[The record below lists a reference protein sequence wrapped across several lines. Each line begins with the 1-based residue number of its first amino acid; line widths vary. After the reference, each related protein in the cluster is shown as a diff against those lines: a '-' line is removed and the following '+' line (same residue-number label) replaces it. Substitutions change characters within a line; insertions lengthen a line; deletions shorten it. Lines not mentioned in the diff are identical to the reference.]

1 MSRIPRVVFKSLFA
15 GSPPMLTEDLT
26 PMMKQYHAVK
36 RRFPGKLVFF
46 RLGDFYEMFYE
57 DAVVASKEL
66 EITLTSRNRDK
77 SGSPIP
83 MCGVPYHSVDGYI
96 ARLLKKGYK
105 IALCEQVEDPR
116 TAKKLVHREVT
127 RILTPGTVVEEL
139 LLEPKDHNYL
149 GSLLVTADG
158 VGMAFMDLSTAD
170 FLTTEFQ
177 GEDAWEKAVDELS
190 RFRPRELV
198 VPDHLNDQL
207 KQMLAKDWP
216 SEWVSSPLDG
226 WAFNVDFGHRILVE
240 HFGVASLD
248 GFGCEGHPFAI
259 GAAGA
264 LVHYLRD
271 TQLAQLGQVAA
282 LRFFA
287 PADSL
292 RLDAS
297 TVTNLE
303 LIQTLDGNRK
313 GSLLSLLDQ
322 TRTGMGGRLLKSWLL
337 APLLNREEIKRRL
350 DAVESLKLD
359 VPRHDRLMRKL
370 GEIHDLERLMS
381 RVLLGVANPR
391 ELLSLRDSL
400 MAIPSLRDL
409 LRDLASERLA
419 EICSRLDE
427 VPEAI
432 RLIEHAIADDPPNSA
447 NEPGVIRAG
456 YSPELDELRS
466 IRHSGKS
473 YLATLEA
480 RERTRSGI
488 QSLKVKFNQVFGY
501 FIEVTKPNLPQ
512 VPADYVRKQT
522 LVNAER
528 FVTEELQTYEE
539 KILGA
544 EERIAALE
552 KELFSQVRKRVGAES
567 GRIQAGARLLG
578 ELDAYCA
585 FADVAL
591 KNGYFRPQI
600 TDGDEISISQGRH
613 PVIEFQSSP
622 FIPNDLYL
630 NTTTDQLLILTGPNM
645 GGKSTYLRQTA
656 LIVILAQM
664 GSFVPAAEARIGI
677 VDRIYTRVGA
687 SDNLAR
693 GRSTFMVEMI
703 ETANILNTATNRS
716 LILLDEVGRGTATF
730 DGLSIAWAV
739 AEYLVQNPQH
749 RAKTLFATHY
759 HELTKMSEVHQGV
772 KNYCMAIQEVGK
784 EIVFLRKIKPG
795 TADKSY
801 GIEVARLAGLPRTV
815 LRRAHEILERLE
827 RKEIDLT
834 GRPRNRATTDVVDE
848 IQKSLF

>member
-1 MSRIPRVVFKSLFA
+1 
-15 GSPPMLTEDLT
+15 MLTEDLT
-26 PMMKQYHAVK
+26 PMMKQYHEVK

-57 DAVVASKEL
+57 DAVLASKEL

-77 SGSPIP
+77 SGCAIP

-96 ARLLKKGYK
+96 ARLLKKGHK
-105 IALCEQVEDPR
+105 IAICEQVEDPR
-116 TAKKLVHREVT
+116 SVKKLVHREVT

-149 GSLLVTADG
+149 GSILVHSEG
-158 VGMAFMDLSTAD
+158 VGLAFMDLSTSD
-170 FLTTEFQ
+170 FLATEFS
-177 GEDAWEKAVDELS
+177 GDDAWEKAVDELS
-190 RFRPRELV
+190 RFRPSELI
-198 VPDHLNDQL
+198 VPDNSCDQL
-207 KQMLAKDWP
+207 REKLAKDWP
-216 SEWVSSPLDG
+216 FEWVSSPLDG
-226 WAFNVDFGHRILVE
+226 WAFNVDFGHRILLE

-248 GFGCEGHPFAI
+248 GFGCDGHPLAI
-259 GAAGA
+259 GASGA

-287 PADSL
+287 PSDYL
-292 RLDAS
+292 KLDAS
-297 TVTNLE
+297 TVANLE
-303 LIQTLDGNRK
+303 LVQTLDANRK

-322 TRTGMGGRLLKSWLL
+322 TKTGMGGRLLKSWLL
-337 APLLNREEIKRRL
+337 APLLDPEQIRRRL
-350 DAVESLKLD
+350 DAVESLQHD
-359 VPRHDRLMRKL
+359 VSRHDRLMKKL
-370 GEIHDLERLMS
+370 GEVYDLERLVS
-381 RVLLGVANPR
+381 RVLLSVATPR
-391 ELLSLRDSL
+391 ELLALRDSL
-400 MAIPSLRDL
+400 LVIPPLRNL
-409 LRDLASERLA
+409 LENLASERLR
-419 EICSRLDE
+419 EIRSLLDE
-427 VPEAI
+427 VPEVI
-432 RLIEHAIADDPPNSA
+432 HLIEQSIADDPPNSA
-447 NEPGVIRAG
+447 NEPGIVREG
-456 YSPELDELRS
+456 YSPELDELRT
-466 IRHSGKS
+466 IRHSGKA
-473 YLATLEA
+473 YLAGLET
-480 RERTRSGI
+480 RERQRSGI
-488 QSLKVKFNQVFGY
+488 HSLKVRFNQVFGY

-512 VPADYVRKQT
+512 VPADYIRKQT

-528 FVTEELQTYEE
+528 FVTEELKTYEE

-544 EERIAALE
+544 EERISSLE
-552 KELFSQVRKRVGAES
+552 KELFSQIRRSAGAES
-567 GRIQAGARLLG
+567 TRIQAGARLLG
-578 ELDAYCA
+578 ELDAFCSLTE
-585 FADVAL
+585 VAL
-591 KNGYFRPQI
+591 KNGYFRPEVFE
-600 TDGDEISISQGRH
+600 GDEISIRQGRH
-613 PVIEFQSSP
+613 PVIEFQSIP
-622 FIPNDLYL
+622 FIPNDLTL

-664 GSFVPAAEARIGI
+664 GSFVPASEARVGI

-739 AEYLVQNPQH
+739 AEFLVQSPQH

-759 HELTKMSEVHQGV
+759 HELTKMAEIHRGV
-772 KNYCMAIQEVGK
+772 KNYCMAIQEAGK

-801 GIEVARLAGLPRTV
+801 GIEVARLAGLPRAV
-815 LRRAHEILERLE
+815 LRRASEILERLE

-834 GRPRNRATTDVVDE
+834 GRPRNRATLDAGDE
-848 IQKSLF
+848 AQKSLF

>member
-1 MSRIPRVVFKSLFA
+1 
-15 GSPPMLTEDLT
+15 MLSEDLT
-26 PMMKQYHAVK
+26 PMMKQYHEVK

-96 ARLLKKGYK
+96 ARLLKKGHK
-105 IALCEQVEDPR
+105 IAICEQVEDPR

-149 GSLLVTADG
+149 GSILHTADG
-158 VGMAFMDLSTAD
+158 VGLAFMDLSTAD
-170 FLTTEFQ
+170 FLATEFS
-177 GEDAWEKAVDELS
+177 GEDAWEKAVDELT

-198 VPDHLNDQL
+198 VPDHSTEQL
-207 KQMLAKDWP
+207 KQMLLKDWP
-216 SEWVSSPLDG
+216 VDWVSSPLDG
-226 WAFNVDFGHRILVE
+226 WAFNVDFAQRILLE
-240 HFGVASLD
+240 HFEVASLD
-248 GFGCEGHPFAI
+248 GFGCEGRALAI

-271 TQLAQLGQVAA
+271 TQLAQLGQVAT

-287 PADSL
+287 PSDYL

-303 LIQTLDGNRK
+303 LVQTLEGNRK

-322 TRTGMGGRLLKSWLL
+322 TRTGMGGRLMKSWLL
-337 APLLNREEIKRRL
+337 APLLDPEEIRRRL

-359 VPRHDRLMRKL
+359 VSKPDRLMKRL
-370 GEIHDLERLMS
+370 SEIHDLERLVS

-400 MAIPSLRDL
+400 LAIPSLRDL
-409 LRDLASERLA
+409 LESSTSQRLM
-419 EICSRLDE
+419 EIRSRLDD
-427 VPEAI
+427 VPEVI
-432 RLIEHAIADDPPNSA
+432 RLIEQAIADDPPISP
-447 NEPGVIRAG
+447 NEPGIIRAG
-456 YSPELDELRS
+456 YSAELDDLRS
-466 IRHSGKS
+466 IRHSGKA
-473 YLATLEA
+473 YLANLEA
-480 RERTRSGI
+480 RERLRTGI

-501 FIEVTKPNLPQ
+501 FIEITRPNLPQ
-512 VPADYVRKQT
+512 VPPDYIRKQT

-544 EERIAALE
+544 EERISALE
-552 KELFSQVRKRVGAES
+552 KELFSRLRKSVGSES
-567 GRIQAGARLLG
+567 PRIQAAARLVG
-578 ELDAYCA
+578 ELDVFCA
-585 FADVAL
+585 LAEVAL
-591 KNGYFRPQI
+591 KNDYFRPEI
-600 TDGDEISISQGRH
+600 FAGDDISIKQGRH

-622 FIPNDLYL
+622 FIPNDLFL
-630 NTTTDQLLILTGPNM
+630 NITTDQLLILTGPNM

-664 GSFVPAAEARIGI
+664 GSFVPASEAKIGI

-772 KNYCMAIQEVGK
+772 KNYCMAIQDAGK
-784 EIVFLRKIKPG
+784 EIVFLRKVKPG

-801 GIEVARLAGLPRTV
+801 GIEVARLAGLPRAV
-815 LRRAHEILERLE
+815 LRRAGEILERLE

-834 GRPRNRATTDVVDE
+834 GRPRSRAASDVVDE

>member
-1 MSRIPRVVFKSLFA
+1 
-15 GSPPMLTEDLT
+15 MLGEDLT
-26 PMMKQYHAVK
+26 PMMKQYHEVK

-57 DAVVASKEL
+57 DAVIASREL
-66 EITLTSRNRDK
+66 EITLTARNRDK
-77 SGSPIP
+77 TGSPIP

-105 IALCEQVEDPR
+105 IAICEQVEDPR

-149 GSLLVTADG
+149 GSVLMTDAG
-158 VGMAFMDLSTAD
+158 VGLAFMDLSAAD
-170 FLTTEFQ
+170 FLATEFS
-177 GEDAWEKAVDELS
+177 GDDAWGKAVDELS

-198 VPDHLNDQL
+198 LPDHLVDQL
-207 KQMLAKDWP
+207 KEKLGRDWP
-216 SEWVSSPLDG
+216 VDWVASPLDG
-226 WAFNVDFGHRILVE
+226 WAFNTDFAQRVLME
-240 HFGVASLD
+240 HFEAASLD
-248 GFGCEGHPFAI
+248 GFGCEGRALAA

-264 LVHYLRD
+264 LVHYLRE

-287 PADSL
+287 PSDYL
-292 RLDAS
+292 KLDAS
-297 TVTNLE
+297 TIANLE
-303 LIQTLDGNRK
+303 LTQTLDGSRT
-313 GSLLSLLDQ
+313 GSLLSLLDR

-337 APLLNREEIKRRL
+337 APLLDSDLIRRRL
-350 DAVESLKLD
+350 DAVESIKLD
-359 VPRHDRLMRKL
+359 VPGHDRLMKKL
-370 GEIHDLERLMS
+370 GEVHDLERLAS
-381 RVLLGVANPR
+381 RVLLGVAGPR

-400 MAIPSLRDL
+400 QVIPALRDL
-409 LRDLASERLA
+409 LEKYPAARLQ
-419 EICSRLDE
+419 EIRAQLDE
-427 VPEAI
+427 VPEVI
-432 RLIEHAIADDPPNSA
+432 CLVEQAIADDPPNSS
-447 NEPGVIRAG
+447 NEPGVIRQG
-456 YSPELDELRS
+456 YSTELDELRT
-466 IRHSGKS
+466 IRHSGKA
-473 YLATLEA
+473 YLASLEA
-480 RERTRSGI
+480 RERKRTGI

-512 VPADYVRKQT
+512 VPADYIRKQT

-544 EERIAALE
+544 EERISTLE
-552 KELFSQVRKRVGAES
+552 KELFAQVRRSAGS
-567 GRIQAGARLLG
+567 QSSRIQATARLLG
-578 ELDAYCA
+578 ELDVYCA
-585 FADVAL
+585 LAEVAL
-591 KNGYFRPQI
+591 KNGYYRPQI
-600 TDGDEISISQGRH
+600 VPDDEIVINQGRH
-613 PVIEFQSSP
+613 PVIELQSTP
-622 FIPNDLYL
+622 FIPNDLHL
-630 NTTTDQLLILTGPNM
+630 NTTTDQLLIITGPNM

-656 LIVILAQM
+656 LVVILAQM

-687 SDNLAR
+687 ADNLAR

-703 ETANILNTATNRS
+703 ETANILNTATSKS

-739 AEYLVQNPQH
+739 AEFLVQNPQH

-759 HELTKMSEVHQGV
+759 HELTRMSEVNPGV
-772 KNYCMAIQEVGK
+772 KNYCMSIREVGN

-801 GIEVARLAGLPRTV
+801 GIEVARLAGMPKPV
-815 LRRAHEILERLE
+815 LRRAAEILLRLE

-834 GRPRNRATTDVVDE
+834 GRPKNRAASEAGDE
-848 IQKSLF
+848 AQKSLF

>member
-1 MSRIPRVVFKSLFA
+1 
-15 GSPPMLTEDLT
+15 MLGEDLT
-26 PMMKQYHAVK
+26 PMMKQYHEVK
-36 RRFPGKLVFF
+36 RRFPGKMVFF

-57 DAVVASKEL
+57 DAAVASREL

-77 SGSPIP
+77 TGSPIP

-105 IALCEQVEDPR
+105 IAICEQVEDPR

-149 GSLLVTADG
+149 GSILSCAEG
-158 VGMAFMDLSTAD
+158 VGLAFMDLSTSD
-170 FLTTEFQ
+170 FLATEFS
-177 GEDAWEKAVDELS
+177 GDEAWEKAVDELS

-198 VPDHLNDQL
+198 VPDHLADEL
-207 KQMLAKDWP
+207 KQKLAKDWP
-216 SEWVSSPLDG
+216 AEWVASPLDG
-226 WAFNVDFGHRILVE
+226 WAFNSDFGHRVLLE

-248 GFGCEGHPFAI
+248 GFGCEGRSFAV

-264 LVHYLRD
+264 LVHYLRE

-282 LRFFA
+282 LRFYA
-287 PADSL
+287 PSDFL
-292 RLDAS
+292 KLDAS
-297 TVTNLE
+297 TVANLE
-303 LIQTLDGNRK
+303 LTQTLDGNRK

-337 APLLNREEIKRRL
+337 APLLDPDEIRRRL
-350 DAVESLKLD
+350 DAVESLKVD
-359 VPRHDRLMRKL
+359 VSGHDRLMKKL
-370 GEIHDLERLMS
+370 GEIHDLERLVS
-381 RVLLGVANPR
+381 RILLSIASPR

-400 MAIPSLRDL
+400 QTIPFLRQL
-409 LRDLASERLA
+409 LSSHSSCRLK
-419 EICSRLDE
+419 EIRSQVDE
-427 VPEAI
+427 APDVV
-432 RLIEHAIADDPPNSA
+432 RLIENAIADDPPNSA
-447 NEPGVIRAG
+447 GELGVIRSG
-456 YSPELDELRS
+456 YSAELDELRT
-466 IRHSGKS
+466 IRHSGKA
-473 YLATLEA
+473 YLASLEA
-480 RERTRSGI
+480 RERLRTGI

-512 VPADYVRKQT
+512 VPADYIRKQT
-522 LVNAER
+522 LVNSER
-528 FVTEELQTYEE
+528 FVTGELQTYEE

-544 EERIAALE
+544 EERIAVLE
-552 KELFSQVRKRVGAES
+552 KELFSQVRKSVGVES
-567 GRIQAGARLLG
+567 SRIQSTARLLG

-585 FADVAL
+585 LADVAS
-591 KNGYFRPQI
+591 KNGFSRPE
-600 TDGDEISISQGRH
+600 TVPGDEIHIRQGRH
-613 PVIEFQSSP
+613 PVIELQTSP
-622 FIPNDLYL
+622 FIPNDLYV
-630 NTTTDQLLILTGPNM
+630 NTTSDQLLIITGPNM
-645 GGKSTYLRQTA
+645 GGKSTYLRQAA

-664 GSFVPAAEARIGI
+664 GSFVPAEEARIGI

-703 ETANILNTATNRS
+703 ETANILNTATGRS

-739 AEYLVQNPQH
+739 AEYLVQNPEH

-759 HELTKMSEVHQGV
+759 HELTKMPEVHPGV
-772 KNYCMAIQEVGK
+772 KNYCMAIQESGK

-795 TADKSY
+795 VADKSY
-801 GIEVARLAGLPRTV
+801 GIEVAKLAGLPRSV
-815 LRRAHEILERLE
+815 LRRAAEILGRLE

-834 GRPRNRATTDVVDE
+834 GRARNRASSETGDE
-848 IQKSLF
+848 GQKSLF